1 MLWTGRQLLFTT
13 LNADRFRIQG
23 DMSFPPGTYELA
35 VVERDVL
42 MSGDSREQA
51 IRLIGTLDN
60 GWHIY
65 LRAPIAA
72 IEESIAITNRFLLFT
87 GGGALLVGLVLVLL
101 VARQYADPVRQL
113 AQVADR
119 VAQLDFSGRYA
130 GKAQDEIGDL
140 GRSINTM
147 SAALEQTIT
156 QLKNAN
162 ARLTADIRQKEEQDR
177 ARQAFIAN
185 VSHELKTPLA
195 LISTYAEG
203 LPGGYCRRRR
213 KPVPTIAA

>member
-1 MLWTGRQLLFTT
+1 M
-13 LNADRFRIQG
+13 
-23 DMSFPPGTYELA
+23 
-35 VVERDVL
+35 
-42 MSGDSREQA
+42 
-51 IRLIGTLDN
+51 
-60 GWHIY
+60 
-65 LRAPIAA
+65 
-72 IEESIAITNRFLLFT
+72 
-87 GGGALLVGLVLVLL
+87 GLVLVLL

-177 ARQAFIAN
+177 GTAGIHCQCFARTEDPAGADQHLCGGAA
-185 VSHELKTPLA
+185 
-195 LISTYAEG
+195 
-203 LPGGYCRRRR
+203 GGYCRRRR
-213 KPVPTIAA
+213 KPCLLLRRD